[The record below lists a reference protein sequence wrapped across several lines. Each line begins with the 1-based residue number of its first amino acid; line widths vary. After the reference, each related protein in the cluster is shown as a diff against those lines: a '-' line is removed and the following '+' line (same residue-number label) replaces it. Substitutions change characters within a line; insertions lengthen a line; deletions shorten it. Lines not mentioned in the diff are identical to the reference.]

1 MKKSMN
7 IISFILS
14 ILCVCLFIL
23 ISFSGHLI
31 EVRLINIHP
40 LTGLLIFTVLTLICG
55 MVGLAGIKNLASL
68 LRSVVTL
75 FITLGISVFLLLVL
89 LIGSLAGVSV

>member
-23 ISFSGHLI
+23 ISFSGHPI
-31 EVRLINIHP
+31 EVRLFHIHP
-40 LTGLLIFTVLTLICG
+40 ITGLLILTVLTFVCG
-55 MVGLAGIKNLASL
+55 MVGLAGIKNFASL
-68 LRSVVTL
+68 FRSVVTL